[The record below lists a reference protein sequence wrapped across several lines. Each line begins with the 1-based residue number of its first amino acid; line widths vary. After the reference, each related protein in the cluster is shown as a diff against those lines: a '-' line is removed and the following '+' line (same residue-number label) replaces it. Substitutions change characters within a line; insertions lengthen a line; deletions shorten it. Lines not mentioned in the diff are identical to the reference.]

1 MITIQSVDAKM
12 VLKGNKRLF
21 ILEPNMSAHGL
32 GTQIW
37 VTPSSIFQPGI
48 SFMKIFTVTKEVTNQ
63 GGCNRGEVLD
73 AIPKTL
79 SLLVGGIRLY

>member
-1 MITIQSVDAKM
+1 MQD
-12 VLKGNKRLF
+12 LKGNKRLL
-21 ILEPNMSAHGL
+21 ILEPNMSARGL

-37 VTPSSIFQPGI
+37 VTSNSIFQPGI

-73 AIPKTL
+73 AIRETL